1 MESGDLDRAISISSS
16 CYLRDRPYNLTMALD
31 GLCDQP
37 LEQSIMSNQNAVLVQ
52 PPLQL
57 LQQLAALRATR

>member
-1 MESGDLDRAISISSS
+1 
-16 CYLRDRPYNLTMALD
+16 MALD